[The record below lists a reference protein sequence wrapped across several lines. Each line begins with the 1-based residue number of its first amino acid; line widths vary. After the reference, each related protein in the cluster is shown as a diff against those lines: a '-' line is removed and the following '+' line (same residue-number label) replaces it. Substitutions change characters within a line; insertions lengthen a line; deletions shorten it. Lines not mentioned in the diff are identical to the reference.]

1 MHLQNFDIKRH
12 SQKFQSTKGN
22 TYFTRL
28 CFSVLWAQTLC
39 CGFTGIPENFEAT
52 LCVGSAGFLLK
63 SIGRRNQEMKKKK
76 YNHPRPLNYQNI
88 KSLFLNLRVQTKGL
102 SAPKKTLLKHLC
114 YNSWLHSF
122 LRHAHAFPKMLRILA
137 HHHTTSLCD
146 RMYPLCSSLRVC
158 CVSWMGMFKVN

>member
-88 KSLFLNLRVQTKGL
+88 KKFILKFTCTDQRIVSAEKDIVETFMLQLLITLF
-102 SAPKKTLLKHLC
+102 P
-114 YNSWLHSF
+114 
-122 LRHAHAFPKMLRILA
+122 
-137 HHHTTSLCD
+137 
-146 RMYPLCSSLRVC
+146 
-158 CVSWMGMFKVN
+158 